1 MTAASLL
8 PLAAADTSQVHL
20 TAQTRIVAAVI
31 ALAFM
36 LMILELIRRDKL
48 QERYAVIWLLAG
60 VGMLAGAAFPGLLE
74 LVADVMGVRDTN
86 VALFS
91 IVLLLLLGLALNF
104 SVLMSRQADQITRL
118 AQELALEKARAQRL
132 NGNGSEPADTGSAA
146 GQESRQTEEK
156 RL

>member
-8 PLAAADTSQVHL
+8 PLAATDTNQVHL

-36 LMILELIRRDKL
+36 LMILELIRRDRL

-60 VGMLAGAAFPGLLE
+60 LGMLAGAAFPGLLE

-132 NGNGSEPADTGSAA
+132 NGSEPGGSGSAA
-146 GQESRQTEEK
+146 GEEPREAEEK